1 MKNIFIDQKNFMNN
15 IEILLNYEE
24 QQVIDDFKKLSKEEK
39 KEILDDIKER
49 HESYLQTIEEFYRGI
64 KEL

>member
-1 MKNIFIDQKNFMNN
+1 MNN